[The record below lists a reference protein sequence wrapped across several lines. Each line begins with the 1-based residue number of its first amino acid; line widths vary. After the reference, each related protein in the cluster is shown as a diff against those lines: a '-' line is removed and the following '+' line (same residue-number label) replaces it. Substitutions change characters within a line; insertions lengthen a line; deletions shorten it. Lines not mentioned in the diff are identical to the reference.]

1 VTVEDG
7 RIVRVRGSRANP
19 YTGGVICGKV
29 ARSYPEFVH
38 GPGRLL
44 APLRRAGRKGEGRFQ
59 PISWEEALDAI
70 YERFT
75 AIIAAHGPQAI
86 LPLNYAGPHGMLAG
100 GSMDLRFFH
109 RLGATLLNR
118 RPLCGGVRA
127 EAWVGTLGPVPGMRP
142 EQVAQARLI
151 VAWGCNVTAST
162 LHLMPV
168 INTARRNGA
177 KLVVVDP
184 RRTRIAEQADLHLPI
199 IPGTDVILA
208 WAATNELERL
218 GALDRAFIARHV
230 QGFEEY
236 MERVRRV
243 SPAEASRVCGIP
255 EAQIRRL
262 AEWYAALSPAAIAVG
277 NGPERNQNGGSGLRA
292 IFALPALAGKFG
304 VPGGGVVYGSTFAF
318 PKTPQHLQ
326 RPDLAPAGTRTVNI
340 IDVGKHLLDEALAP
354 PIQAV
359 FIYNHNPVSVH
370 PDQNRILRGL
380 LRDDLFTVGCDVVMT
395 DSLAYADIVLPASS
409 HFEYPD
415 LYPAYG
421 QQWLQRAEPVLPPQ
435 GESLPNTEIFRRL
448 AARFGFDDPL
458 FTASDATLMD
468 EALNLDDPRLQGVRP
483 SRIPADRA
491 LAMRVGGEEAVLF
504 MNVFPRTPSGK
515 VELASSYLAGKY
527 DQELPGYRPYRSPYP
542 LMLISPASNKRITST
557 FGGLAHSD
565 GTPPLEMH
573 PEDAR
578 ARGLREGMTVRVW
591 NDLGEVHLP
600 LRISDA
606 VRPGVVCTAKGAWL
620 RTSDNGRTVTALVPG
635 HHADLCGGACFNDTR
650 VEVAAY
656 L

>member
-1 VTVEDG
+1 MGIIRDSVCPLDCPDTCSLAVTVEDG

-236 MERVRRV
+236 MERV
-243 SPAEASRVCGIP
+243 
-255 EAQIRRL
+255 
-262 AEWYAALSPAAIAVG
+262 
-277 NGPERNQNGGSGLRA
+277 
-292 IFALPALAGKFG
+292 
-304 VPGGGVVYGSTFAF
+304 
-318 PKTPQHLQ
+318 
-326 RPDLAPAGTRTVNI
+326 TV
-340 IDVGKHLLDEALAP
+340 KCL
-354 PIQAV
+354 
-359 FIYNHNPVSVH
+359 
-370 PDQNRILRGL
+370 
-380 LRDDLFTVGCDVVMT
+380 
-395 DSLAYADIVLPASS
+395 
-409 HFEYPD
+409 
-415 LYPAYG
+415 
-421 QQWLQRAEPVLPPQ
+421 
-435 GESLPNTEIFRRL
+435 
-448 AARFGFDDPL
+448 
-458 FTASDATLMD
+458 
-468 EALNLDDPRLQGVRP
+468 
-483 SRIPADRA
+483 
-491 LAMRVGGEEAVLF
+491 
-504 MNVFPRTPSGK
+504 
-515 VELASSYLAGKY
+515 
-527 DQELPGYRPYRSPYP
+527 
-542 LMLISPASNKRITST
+542 ITS
-557 FGGLAHSD
+557 
-565 GTPPLEMH
+565 E
-573 PEDAR
+573 
-578 ARGLREGMTVRVW
+578 
-591 NDLGEVHLP
+591 
-600 LRISDA
+600 RIDWKSL
-606 VRPGVVCTAKGAWL
+606 K
-620 RTSDNGRTVTALVPG
+620 
-635 HHADLCGGACFNDTR
+635 
-650 VEVAAY
+650 
-656 L
+656 